1 MFFKL
6 AYRNLWRNMRRTM
19 LAELSITF
27 GVVVI
32 ICTGNFLNGMQRNW
46 AMLEINAN
54 TGAFQVEHGD
64 YKEKGKAE
72 PLKTTLENSSALIDK
87 ISGTPGVSGAF
98 GKLKFTGMVSSGL
111 KSTYFEGVAVD
122 VTRLKN
128 TLTRQEDM
136 IAGGKPLDE
145 TPGGVVLG
153 ADLADSL
160 GIKIGDPVTIVVQ
173 TFHGGLNLTYGALAG
188 VKNGRHFPSSTY
200 LEMRLDEAQKL
211 LRAPGRVSQIVVGT
225 NDFDNIPDVMS
236 RVTAGLAD
244 GNIPFIA
251 RAYPELI
258 QMYATAKASFNFI
271 SRTVGLVLFVLVGG
285 GVANVMAMAVME
297 RKSEIGAMRAMG
309 MEKWQVRRLFL
320 AEGLIIGGA
329 GAIAGFVVATAWTFI
344 MAAHGGLPLPPPPGT
359 SQNLA
364 IIPVVDPLISA
375 YGVVMPLIVA
385 LIASWW
391 PAAQSAQ
398 ISPVQAVTEV

>member
-1 MFFKL
+1 VFFEL
-6 AYRNLWRNMRRTM
+6 AYKNLWRNKRRTI
-19 LAELSITF
+19 LAEISITL

-32 ICTGNFLNGMQRNW
+32 ICTGNFLNGMQRGW
-46 AMLEINAN
+46 AMQEIDSN
-54 TGAFQVEHGD
+54 TGAFQVEHSD

-72 PLKTTLENSSALIDK
+72 PLKTTLENSAALIDE
-87 ISGTPGVSGAF
+87 ISVAPGVSGAF
-98 GKLKFTGMVSSGL
+98 GKLNFTGMVSSGL
-111 KSTYFEGVAVD
+111 KSTFFEGVAVD

-136 IAGGKPLDE
+136 ITSGKPLDE

-173 TFHGGLNLTYGALAG
+173 TFHGGLNLTYGTLAG

-211 LRAPGRVSQIVVGT
+211 LRASGRVSRIVVGV
-225 NDFDNIPDVMS
+225 NDFDKIPDVIG
-236 RVTAGLAD
+236 RVTSALS
-244 GNIPFIA
+244 NKSIPFTT

-271 SRTVGLVLFVLVGG
+271 SRIVGLVLLILVGG
-285 GVANVMAMAVME
+285 GVGNVMAMAVME
-297 RKSEIGAMRAMG
+297 RRSEIGAMRAMG
-309 MEKWQVRRLFL
+309 MERWQVKRLFL
-320 AEGLIIGGA
+320 AEGFIIGGA
-329 GAIAGFVVATAWTFI
+329 GSLAGFVVATTWTFI

-359 SQNLA
+359 SQALA
-364 IIPVVDPLISA
+364 IVPVVDPMISA

-391 PAAQSAQ
+391 PASESAE
-398 ISPVQAVTEV
+398 ISPVQAITEV

>member
-1 MFFKL
+1 MFFEL
-6 AYRNLWRNMRRTM
+6 AYKNLWRNKRRTI
-19 LAELSITF
+19 LAEISITL
-27 GVVVI
+27 GVLVI
-32 ICTGNFLNGMQRNW
+32 ICTGNFLNGMQRGW
-46 AMLEINAN
+46 AMLEINSN
-54 TGAFQVEHGD
+54 TGAFQVEHRD

-72 PLKTTLENSSALIDK
+72 PLKTTLENSAALIDE
-87 ISGTPGVSGAF
+87 ISVAPGVSGAF
-98 GKLKFTGMVSSGL
+98 GKLKFTGMVSRGL
-111 KSTYFEGVAVD
+111 KSTFFDGVAVD

-136 IAGGKPLDE
+136 ITSGKPLDE

-160 GIKIGDPVTIVVQ
+160 GIKTGDPVTIVVQ

-211 LRAPGRVSQIVVGT
+211 LRAPGRVSQIVVRV
-225 NDFDNIPDVMS
+225 NDFDKIPDVID
-236 RVTAGLAD
+236 RVTSVISNKG
-244 GNIPFIA
+244 IPFTT

-271 SRTVGLVLFVLVGG
+271 SRIVGLVLLILVGG
-285 GVANVMAMAVME
+285 GVGNVMAMAVME

-309 MEKWQVRRLFL
+309 MEKGQVRRLFL
-320 AEGLIIGGA
+320 TEGLIIGGA
-329 GAIAGFVVATAWTFI
+329 GALAGFLVATAWTFV
-344 MAAHGGLPLPPPPGT
+344 MAAHGGLHLPPPPGT
-359 SQNLA
+359 SQDLA
-364 IIPVVDPLISA
+364 IIPLVDPLITV
-375 YGVVMPLIVA
+375 YGIAMPLIVA

-391 PAAQSAQ
+391 PASESAE
-398 ISPVQAVTEV
+398 ISPVQAITEV